1 MIDEATK
8 MCRWHDGGT
17 ISCSLIRECDPYTG
31 NVHFEYALPFGSE
44 NVNIWQVAGPTAT
57 WIGPSPAPETQQLTL
72 PEYVKDAWTFG
83 NQQTIDPSKTHVP
96 IIYAPQQPTPQSQP
110 SQPSTQS
117 RSSLTSSQGGSQ
129 RTEPVS
135 PFSPTLYPAHRPTTP
150 PPPAPAQKTSATTR
164 VRDVIREQAGGLQLP
179 KPLQDAFTDGQQ
191 LIEDSGM
198 PWWIWAAAAGGFAY
212 LATQGKKS

>member
-8 MCRWHDGGT
+8 LCRWHDGGT

-57 WIGPSPAPETQQLTL
+57 WVGPSPAPETQQLAL
-72 PEYVKDAWTFG
+72 PEYVKDAWSFG

-96 IIYAPQQPTPQSQP
+96 IIYAPQQPNSQSQT
-110 SQPSTQS
+110 SQTSTQS
-117 RSSLTSSQGGSQ
+117 RSSLTSSQGGER
-129 RTEPVS
+129 RTEAVS
-135 PFSPTLYPAHRPTTP
+135 PFSSPRQPAQQTI
-150 PPPAPAQKTSATTR
+150 PPPATSKNTNAITR
-164 VRDVIREQAGGLQLP
+164 AGDVIREQAGGLQLP

-191 LIEDSGM
+191 LIEDSGV
-198 PWWIWAAAAGGFAY
+198 PWWIWAAAAIGVAY